1 MRVERAE
8 DGGFNVTA
16 KWQEVKEAE
25 DASLREPNKVSLDQE
40 PGQAGTAF
48 VLHTPNPPILAT
60 GFDGSVR
67 AAAGH
72 LFAFADNT
80 PGRDASRTRRC

>member
-1 MRVERAE
+1 M
-8 DGGFNVTA
+8 
-16 KWQEVKEAE
+16 Q
-25 DASLREPNKVSLDQE
+25 EPNKVSLNKE

-72 LFAFADNT
+72 LFAFDDN
-80 PGRDASRTRRC
+80 